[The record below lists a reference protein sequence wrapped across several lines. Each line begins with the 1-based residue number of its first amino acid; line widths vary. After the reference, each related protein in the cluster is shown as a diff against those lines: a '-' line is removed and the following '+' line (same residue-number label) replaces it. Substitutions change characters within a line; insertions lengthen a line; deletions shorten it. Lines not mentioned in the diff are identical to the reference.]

1 MNDCYNMS
9 KFYLCVRSVFFCAE
23 RWSAGSTIIE
33 VTVSLISALL
43 SCNSVSRARL
53 WLICRELILITA
65 NVGTSAIMILRSA
78 LAMEVSVSDRM
89 NEIACGAM
97 ERISILGK
105 RC

>member
-53 WLICRELILITA
+53 WLICRELILITWKA
-65 NVGTSAIMILRSA
+65 KGLN
-78 LAMEVSVSDRM
+78 
-89 NEIACGAM
+89 
-97 ERISILGK
+97 
-105 RC
+105 